1 MGISF
6 TVHPAFIL
14 FLVVEFCTQMYIT
27 VYYIWPNKTAHRHW
41 QHFIDS
47 ITEKVGE
54 ESARLSIFSL
64 IDCFESISVPEKF
77 QPHHTRTSS
86 FQRTLSP
93 QGVHIEGLE
102 NYGVKYYHLVS
113 THLSAMF
120 YFCFIFVLFW
130 CFNDL
135 FAFKILC
142 FCFRFQ
148 WNILSIF
155 YPFKLYFLFYIAS
168 FSKQSILVLAR
179 LVCGFVE
186 S

>member
-1 MGISF
+1 MGCGNFIYCTYSF
-6 TVHPAFIL
+6 YSNFGCRVFYTN
-14 FLVVEFCTQMYIT
+14 
-27 VYYIWPNKTAHRHW
+27 VYYTIYDPIITAPGHW

-47 ITEKVGE
+47 ITEKVCE
-54 ESARLSIFSL
+54 ESARLYIFSW

-120 YFCFIFVLFW
+120 HLDFVLV
-130 CFNDL
+130 CR
-135 FAFKILC
+135 KC
-142 FCFRFQ
+142 
-148 WNILSIF
+148 
-155 YPFKLYFLFYIAS
+155 PVLYQKSNTKSLYNPS
-168 FSKQSILVLAR
+168 RCSY
-179 LVCGFVE
+179 
-186 S
+186 

>member
-1 MGISF
+1 MVSSLYNDESGIYLINEMPSGYWMWEF
-6 TVHPAFIL
+6 HLLYIQLL
-14 FLVVEFCTQMYIT
+14 FYFWWVECCTQMYIT
-27 VYYIWPNKTAHRHW
+27 VYCIWPNKTAHRHW

-54 ESARLSIFSL
+54 ESVRLSIFSL

-120 YFCFIFVLFW
+120 HLDFVLV
-130 CFNDL
+130 CR
-135 FAFKILC
+135 KC
-142 FCFRFQ
+142 
-148 WNILSIF
+148 
-155 YPFKLYFLFYIAS
+155 PVLYQKSNTKSLYNPSRCSYWAW
-168 FSKQSILVLAR
+168 
-179 LVCGFVE
+179 
-186 S
+186 

>member
-1 MGISF
+1 MPIGYWMWEFHLLYIQL
-6 TVHPAFIL
+6 L
-14 FLVVEFCTQMYIT
+14 FYFWWFGEFCTQMYIT
-27 VYYIWPNKTAHRHW
+27 VYYIWPNKTAHRHL

-120 YFCFIFVLFW
+120 HLDFVLV
-130 CFNDL
+130 CR
-135 FAFKILC
+135 KC
-142 FCFRFQ
+142 
-148 WNILSIF
+148 
-155 YPFKLYFLFYIAS
+155 PVLYQKSNTKSLYNPSRCSYWAW
-168 FSKQSILVLAR
+168 
-179 LVCGFVE
+179 
-186 S
+186 